1 MLADALSPAFY
12 VIFALG
18 VASLAAATL
27 FPAGSAKSLV
37 HMEKDDE

>member
-1 MLADALSPAFY
+1 

-18 VASLAAATL
+18 LASLAAATL

-37 HMEKDDE
+37 HMEKADE